1 MYSNP
6 ENDSV
11 WDFAISCLTSEDV
24 CWEDLRWSEIRGINN
39 IVWLSAFWLLDP
51 TNHGDTESEQKML
64 PSLPLGCDS
73 PQAVMGIAWSHAA
86 TLNLLLCGRSS
97 LRCFVGI
104 HHLGVTG
111 LEECTC
117 CRCTG
122 GQWVISPLRWGQ
134 LWHQSS
140 GELCSWCPQ
149 VTLDFWLSEQT
160 AAGQQGVKLSA
171 HLLIRPEESY
181 SAHQHTGLCHVLS
194 FSFLSF
200 SQQVLTH
207 STQRECV
214 WLMPWKCFCHWQ
226 ICICGNLID
235 GHYFF
240 LVLQCFIYSL
250 RFFMVKN
257 QWWNNFWMME
267 EKVVIGSPYQY
278 NSYFCFVFLLF
289 GQSGDAGANPCCLGL
304 KGTFT
309 SWTSF

>member
-24 CWEDLRWSEIRGINN
+24 YWEDLRCSEITGINN
-39 IVWLSAFWLLDP
+39 IVWLSAFWLLGP
-51 TNHGDTESEQKML
+51 TNHGDTESEQRML

-73 PQAVMGIAWSHAA
+73 PQAVMGIA
-86 TLNLLLCGRSS
+86 LNLLLCGRSS

-104 HHLGVTG
+104 HHSGVTG

-122 GQWVISPLRWGQ
+122 EQWVISPLRWGQ

-140 GELCSWCPQ
+140 GEPCSLCPQ

-194 FSFLSF
+194 FSFLS
-200 SQQVLTH
+200 LTL
-207 STQRECV
+207 SKC
-214 WLMPWKCFCHWQ
+214 WLTPLSV
-226 ICICGNLID
+226 NVYD
-235 GHYFF
+235 
-240 LVLQCFIYSL
+240 
-250 RFFMVKN
+250 
-257 QWWNNFWMME
+257 
-267 EKVVIGSPYQY
+267 
-278 NSYFCFVFLLF
+278 
-289 GQSGDAGANPCCLGL
+289 
-304 KGTFT
+304 
-309 SWTSF
+309 